1 MELHEIKAGIEKYI
15 IIAITHQCFQDR
27 ENDVSEL
34 ISCLLNSM
42 PLLQAVTKAYFIWH
56 LLFPLQGWIPCES
69 LALCGLKL
77 SFLWWSSLW
86 CLPSH
91 TQSPSLLQS
100 CYWSSSTTSHTNTLL
115 STSSKHIKINR
126 GKYNLLTKFVYITCS
141 NLFCLL
147 PVSQKF
153 TVAQSGS

>member
-1 MELHEIKAGIEKYI
+1 MLSRPGEWCLWINIMSAQLYASPSGSYQGILHLTSFISLTGLD
-15 IIAITHQCFQDR
+15 TLW
-27 ENDVSEL
+27 VS
-34 ISCLLNSM
+34 C
-42 PLLQAVTKAYFIWH
+42 TF
-56 LLFPLQGWIPCES
+56 
-69 LALCGLKL
+69 CGLKL

-86 CLPSH
+86 CLLSH